1 MLNTIVKQTLTV
13 GILAG
18 MAMTTVYAQP
28 SQTPPEFVQD
38 VADDLIA
45 QLKKDQDRLKNPAV
59 VSQIINTKL
68 LPHVDQTAFS
78 RSVLGTYANQAS
90 KAQRDQFTVN
100 LRQSLTKNYGS
111 AFAKFTNQTYKL
123 RPYKAPTKAGAYPIV
138 TLDFING
145 SEKIP
150 VTFQL
155 ADKGTT
161 WKVRNINVAGIDM
174 ALQFRN
180 QFAATV
186 KRNGNNL
193 DKAIA
198 TFNPDADID
207 KK

>member
-1 MLNTIVKQTLTV
+1 MMKTLFKQTITAGV
-13 GILAG
+13 LAS
-18 MAMTTVYAQP
+18 ALVAPAFAAP
-28 SQTPPEFVQD
+28 SETPPVFVKN

-45 QLKKDQDRLKNPAV
+45 QLKQDQARLSNPTV
-59 VSQIINTKL
+59 VNQIISTKL
-68 LPHVDQTAFS
+68 IPHVDQAAFS
-78 RSVLGTYANQAS
+78 RSVLGTYANQTT
-90 KAQRDQFTVN
+90 KEQRDQFTTN
-100 LRQSLTKNYGS
+100 LRASLTKNYGS
-111 AFAKFTNQTYKL
+111 AFAKFSNQSYQM
-123 RPYKAPTKAGAYPIV
+123 RPYKAPSGAFPVV

-155 ADKGTT
+155 AEKGNT

-193 DKAIA
+193 DRAIA
-198 TFNPDADID
+198 TFNPDANTD

>member
-1 MLNTIVKQTLTV
+1 MLNTIVKQTLSA

-18 MAMTTVYAQP
+18 MAMGVAYAQP
-28 SQTPPEFVQD
+28 SQTPPVFVQS

-45 QLKKDQDRLKNPAV
+45 TLKKDHDRLKNPAV
-59 VSQIINTKL
+59 VNQIINSKL
-68 LPHVDQTAFS
+68 LPYVDQAAFS
-78 RSVLGTYANQAS
+78 RSVMGAYANQAT

-100 LRQSLTKNYGS
+100 LRQSLVKNYGS
-111 AFAKFTNQTYKL
+111 AFTKFTNQTYKL
-123 RPYKAPTKAGAYPIV
+123 RPYKAPKAGAYPIV
-138 TLDFING
+138 TLEFVNG
-145 SEKIP
+145 NEKIP

-155 ADKGTT
+155 ADKGNT

-193 DKAIA
+193 DRAIA
-198 TFNPDADID
+198 TFNPDADVD

>member
-1 MLNTIVKQTLTV
+1 MKQTLTA

-18 MAMTTVYAQP
+18 AVMGTAFAKPT
-28 SQTPPEFVQD
+28 QTPPVFVQS
-38 VADDLIA
+38 VADDLVQ
-45 QLKKDQDRLKNPAV
+45 QLKKDSDRLKNPAV
-59 VSQIINTKL
+59 AQNIINTKL
-68 LPHVDQTAFS
+68 LPHVDQAGFS
-78 RSVLGTYANQAS
+78 RSVLGAYANQAS

-100 LRQSLTKNYGS
+100 LRQSLIKNYGS
-111 AFAKFTNQTYKL
+111 AFAKFSNQTFKMRSYKE
-123 RPYKAPTKAGAYPIV
+123 PKAGAYPVV
-138 TLDFING
+138 TLDFMNG

-155 ADKGTT
+155 IEKGDA

-198 TFNPDADID
+198 TFNPDADVDVD